1 MVATDENLDMA
12 TLTVADIALKFPNA
26 VEILNRSNL
35 DFCCN
40 GKKLFVEVC
49 GKAKLDANRIWHE
62 VLEQHSMLGADNR
75 MRFDTWE
82 PALLIDFI
90 IQHHHQFV
98 RQAIPSIRELLN
110 KVCNVHGSDA
120 PELLTIRTEF
130 DELAG
135 ELLDHLVKEEGV
147 VFPAMKKLTELQ
159 HSGSDGVK
167 NLQVPIDV
175 LVDDHTHAG
184 DLIKSIRA
192 RTKQYTPPAHAC
204 PTFQLTYKMLQEFDS
219 DLMQHIHLENNVL
232 FPKVLTF

>member
-1 MVATDENLDMA
+1 MVATDETLDMT

-26 VEILNRSNL
+26 VEILNRYNL

-49 GKAKLDANRIWHE
+49 EKTKLDAHQIWRE
-62 VLEQHSMLGADNR
+62 VLEQRSMLGADNR

-82 PALLIDFI
+82 PALLIEFI

-110 KVCNVHGSDA
+110 KVCKVHGHDA
-120 PELLTIRTEF
+120 PELLTIRREF
-130 DELAG
+130 DELAD

-147 VFPAMKKLTELQ
+147 VFPAIKNLAALQLTESNVAKGLQ
-159 HSGSDGVK
+159 I
-167 NLQVPIDV
+167 PIDV
-175 LVDDHTHAG
+175 LMDDHTHAG
-184 DLIKSIRA
+184 DLIKSIRS
-192 RTKQYTPPAHAC
+192 RTKKYSPPAYAC

-232 FPKVLTF
+232 FPKVLVH